1 MRNIISNALKFT
13 RENGIVIIN
22 LSIDCKENCNCDNI
36 NDDIKDDIRDDIKVD
51 IDDDNNDNV
60 VKLGN
65 DQQQGDQEYQVIDIL
80 DDLTL
85 IRSDQ
90 NNFDSSVINN
100 DKYFLKMTVKDSGPG
115 ITKVR

>member
-22 LSIDCKENCNCDNI
+22 LSIECKENCYCDNI
-36 NDDIKDDIRDDIKVD
+36 NDNINDDIRDDIKVD
-51 IDDDNNDNV
+51 IKVDDNEDDN
-60 VKLGN
+60 
-65 DQQQGDQEYQVIDIL
+65 
-80 DDLTL
+80 
-85 IRSDQ
+85 Q